1 MTPDR
6 EVPIGALLA
15 LGLQEQEA
23 KHLCDNKPTVLWHH
37 LCRKD
42 GALALAVLTGDE
54 FALIKAELARAGVPG
69 AHERTQQDVLNL
81 VWLLAGNECPEFGTP
96 WYSHE
101 LHSSVACALLLRMVA
116 ESWGFDEEA
125 TKQRQLDLFATK
137 LGVAQN
143 VEPI

>member
-42 GALALAVLTGDE
+42 GALALAVLTPDE

-81 VWLLAGNECPEFGTP
+81 VWLLAGNECPEGA

-125 TKQRQLDLFATK
+125 TKQRELENFGKL
-137 LGVAQN
+137 LGVAAN
-143 VEPI
+143 VEAI